1 MPSYKI
7 HKRKSM
13 IDKDT
18 TIVNVTKEK
27 TLSETLF
34 GENEKDKEVLK
45 EGTYTIHE
53 RNSILDKNEKIVS
66 VTRQKPL
73 SETLFGSD
81 DSKQKQEKP
90 KENYS
95 NYAAEQNQK
104 MMNDYNDLLEMERKY
119 TDQQRYNNKVV
130 GEEHTEGISKT
141 ELNNAINTFDYASV
155 SLDKK
160 KDYLIFVAKL
170 FNAIDKGYS
179 VDYVKLEKKKV
190 FSKEKI
196 AYDGPKYWEIKK
208 DESEYELNKGY
219 RYEYNSVVIDENGE
233 LWNKYESVRPEL
245 NKYIRQSSFVKIEN
259 MEDIQVA
266 FVDIALKRKKI
277 DLSLEKYLNMD
288 NVSQE
293 RLINEVQNNW
303 TEDNNKLKE
312 SALKRSKNR
321 KFVTIYNKFMA
332 ISRLLL
338 PLVSLLPI
346 LLVVIQTPLFLL
358 IPFVIIISA
367 VYGFIKES
375 TVISAYTYTF
385 SMIVT
390 SILMLIRGYDKAFT
404 YMLIMVG
411 ISICI
416 MYLMTFI
423 ESKVSEKVEKIELY

>member
-73 SETLFGSD
+73 SETLFESD
-81 DSKQKQEKP
+81 DSKQKQEKT

-411 ISICI
+411 ISIGI

>member
-288 NVSQE
+288 NVSRE
-293 RLINEVQNNW
+293 RLINEAQNNW

-312 SALKRSKNR
+312 SSKKRSNNL

-332 ISRLLL
+332 ISKLVL

-358 IPFVIIISA
+358 ISFVIIISA

-411 ISICI
+411 ISIGI

>member
-1 MPSYKI
+1 MPNYKI

-34 GENEKDKEVLK
+34 GENEKDKKGLK
-45 EGTYTIHE
+45 DGTYTIHE
-53 RNSILDKNEKIVS
+53 RNSILDKNEKIV
-66 VTRQKPL
+66 TINRQKPL
-73 SETLFGSD
+73 SETLFESD
-81 DSKQKQEKP
+81 DNKQKQENQ

-95 NYAAEQNQK
+95 NYVSEQNQK

-130 GEEHTEGISKT
+130 GEEYTEGISKT
-141 ELNNAINTFDYASV
+141 ELNNAINTFDYANV

-208 DESEYELNKGY
+208 DESEYELNRGY

-245 NKYIRQSSFVKIEN
+245 NKYIRKSSFAKIEN

-288 NVSQE
+288 NVSRE
-293 RLINEVQNNW
+293 RLINEAQNNW

-312 SALKRSKNR
+312 SSIKRSNNL
-321 KFVTIYNKFMA
+321 KFVTIYNKFMD
-332 ISRLLL
+332 ISKLVL

-375 TVISAYTYTF
+375 TVISQYTYTF

-404 YMLIMVG
+404 YMLIMIG
-411 ISICI
+411 ISIGI

>member
-34 GENEKDKEVLK
+34 GENEKDKKVLK

-73 SETLFGSD
+73 SETLFESD
-81 DSKQKQEKP
+81 DSKQKQEKT

-277 DLSLEKYLNMD
+277 DLSLEKCLNMD
-288 NVSQE
+288 NVSRE

-358 IPFVIIISA
+358 ISFVIIISA

-411 ISICI
+411 ISIGI

-423 ESKVSEKVEKIELY
+423 ESKVSEKIEKIELY

>member
-1 MPSYKI
+1 MPNYKI

-34 GENEKDKEVLK
+34 GENEKDKEALK

-81 DSKQKQEKP
+81 DSKQKQEKT

-411 ISICI
+411 ISIGI

>member
-73 SETLFGSD
+73 SETLFESD
-81 DSKQKQEKP
+81 DSKQKQEKT

-141 ELNNAINTFDYASV
+141 ELNNAINTFDYANV

-277 DLSLEKYLNMD
+277 DLSLEKCLNMD
-288 NVSQE
+288 NVSRE

-358 IPFVIIISA
+358 ISFVIIISA

-411 ISICI
+411 ISIGI

>member
-34 GENEKDKEVLK
+34 GENEKDKKVLK

-73 SETLFGSD
+73 SETLFESD
-81 DSKQKQEKP
+81 DSKQKQEKT

-288 NVSQE
+288 NVSRE
-293 RLINEVQNNW
+293 RLINEAQNNW

-312 SALKRSKNR
+312 SSKKRSNNL

-332 ISRLLL
+332 ISKLVL

-390 SILMLIRGYDKAFT
+390 SILMLI
-404 YMLIMVG
+404 MVG
-411 ISICI
+411 ISIGI

>member
-34 GENEKDKEVLK
+34 GENEKDKKVLK

-73 SETLFGSD
+73 SETLFESD
-81 DSKQKQEKP
+81 DSKQKQEKT

-277 DLSLEKYLNMD
+277 DLSLEKCLNMD
-288 NVSQE
+288 NVSRE

-358 IPFVIIISA
+358 ISFVIIISA

-411 ISICI
+411 ISIGI

>member
-34 GENEKDKEVLK
+34 GENEKDKKGLK
-45 EGTYTIHE
+45 DGTYTIHE
-53 RNSILDKNEKIVS
+53 RNSILDKNEKIV
-66 VTRQKPL
+66 TINRQKPL
-73 SETLFGSD
+73 SETLFESD
-81 DSKQKQEKP
+81 DNKQKQENQ

-95 NYAAEQNQK
+95 NYVSEQNQK
-104 MMNDYNDLLEMERKY
+104 MMNDYNDLVKMERKY

-259 MEDIQVA
+259 MEDVQVA

-288 NVSQE
+288 NVSRE
-293 RLINEVQNNW
+293 RLINEAQNNW

-312 SALKRSKNR
+312 SSKKRSNNL

-332 ISRLLL
+332 ISKLVL

-411 ISICI
+411 ISIGI

>member
-1 MPSYKI
+1 MPNYKI

-34 GENEKDKEVLK
+34 GENEKDKKGLK
-45 EGTYTIHE
+45 DGTYTIHE
-53 RNSILDKNEKIVS
+53 RNSILDKNEKIV
-66 VTRQKPL
+66 TINRQKPL
-73 SETLFGSD
+73 SETLFESD
-81 DSKQKQEKP
+81 DNKQKQENQ

-95 NYAAEQNQK
+95 NYVSEQNQK
-104 MMNDYNDLLEMERKY
+104 MMNDYNDLVKMERKY

-288 NVSQE
+288 NVSRE
-293 RLINEVQNNW
+293 RLINEAQNNW

-312 SALKRSKNR
+312 SSKKRSNNL

-332 ISRLLL
+332 ISKLVL

-411 ISICI
+411 ISIGI

>member
-34 GENEKDKEVLK
+34 GENEKDKKVLK

-73 SETLFGSD
+73 SETLFESD
-81 DSKQKQEKP
+81 DSKQKQEKT

-288 NVSQE
+288 NVSRE
-293 RLINEVQNNW
+293 RLINEAQNNW

-411 ISICI
+411 ISIGI

>member
-34 GENEKDKEVLK
+34 GENEKDKEALK

-73 SETLFGSD
+73 SETLFESD
-81 DSKQKQEKP
+81 DSKQKQEKT

-288 NVSQE
+288 NVSRE
-293 RLINEVQNNW
+293 RLINEAQNNW

-312 SALKRSKNR
+312 SSKKRSNNL

-332 ISRLLL
+332 ISKLVL

-411 ISICI
+411 ISIGI

>member
-34 GENEKDKEVLK
+34 GENEKDKKGLK
-45 EGTYTIHE
+45 DGTYTIHE
-53 RNSILDKNEKIVS
+53 RNSILDKNEKIV
-66 VTRQKPL
+66 TINRQKPL
-73 SETLFGSD
+73 SETLFESD
-81 DSKQKQEKP
+81 DNKQKQENQ

-95 NYAAEQNQK
+95 NYVSEQNQK

-288 NVSQE
+288 NVSRE
-293 RLINEVQNNW
+293 RLINEAQNNW

-312 SALKRSKNR
+312 SSIKRSNNL

-332 ISRLLL
+332 ISKLVL

-411 ISICI
+411 ISIGI

>member
-1 MPSYKI
+1 MPNYKI

-34 GENEKDKEVLK
+34 GENEKDKKGLK
-45 EGTYTIHE
+45 DGTYTIHE
-53 RNSILDKNEKIVS
+53 RNSILDKNEKIV
-66 VTRQKPL
+66 TINRQKPL
-73 SETLFGSD
+73 SETLFESD
-81 DSKQKQEKP
+81 DNKQKQENQ

-95 NYAAEQNQK
+95 NYVSEQNQK
-104 MMNDYNDLLEMERKY
+104 MMNDYNDLVKIERKY

-130 GEEHTEGISKT
+130 GEEYTEGISKT
-141 ELNNAINTFDYASV
+141 ELNNAINTFDYANV

-208 DESEYELNKGY
+208 DESEYELNRGY

-245 NKYIRQSSFVKIEN
+245 NKYIRKSSFAKIEN

-288 NVSQE
+288 NVSRE
-293 RLINEVQNNW
+293 RLINEAQNNW

-312 SALKRSKNR
+312 SSKKRSNNL

-332 ISRLLL
+332 ISKLVL

-375 TVISAYTYTF
+375 TVISQYTYTF

-404 YMLIMVG
+404 YMLIMIG
-411 ISICI
+411 ISIGI

>member
-34 GENEKDKEVLK
+34 GENEKDKEALK

-73 SETLFGSD
+73 SETLFESD
-81 DSKQKQEKP
+81 DSKQKQEKT

-277 DLSLEKYLNMD
+277 DLSLEKCLNMD
-288 NVSQE
+288 NVSRE

-332 ISRLLL
+332 ISKLVL

>member
-1 MPSYKI
+1 MPNYKI

-34 GENEKDKEVLK
+34 GENEKDKEALK

-73 SETLFGSD
+73 SETLFESD
-81 DSKQKQEKP
+81 DSKQKQEKT

-233 LWNKYESVRPEL
+233 LWNKYEGIRPEL

-259 MEDIQVA
+259 LGDVQVA

-277 DLSLEKYLNMD
+277 DLSIEKYLNMD
-288 NVSQE
+288 NVSKE

>member
-34 GENEKDKEVLK
+34 GENEKDKEALK

-73 SETLFGSD
+73 SETLFESD
-81 DSKQKQEKP
+81 DSKQKQEKT

-277 DLSLEKYLNMD
+277 DLSLEKCLNMD
-288 NVSQE
+288 NVSRE

-358 IPFVIIISA
+358 ISFVIIISA

-411 ISICI
+411 ISIGI

>member
-104 MMNDYNDLLEMERKY
+104 MMNDYNDLVKMERKY
-119 TDQQRYNNKVV
+119 TEQQIYNNKVV
-130 GEEHTEGISKT
+130 GEEYTEGISKT
-141 ELNNAINTFDYASV
+141 ELNNAMNSFDYASV

-288 NVSQE
+288 NVSRE
-293 RLINEVQNNW
+293 RLINEAQNNW

-312 SALKRSKNR
+312 SSKKRSNNL

-332 ISRLLL
+332 ISKLVL

-358 IPFVIIISA
+358 ISFVIIISA

-411 ISICI
+411 ISIGI

>member
-81 DSKQKQEKP
+81 DSKQKQEKT

-288 NVSQE
+288 NVSRE
-293 RLINEVQNNW
+293 RLINEAQNNW

-312 SALKRSKNR
+312 SSKKRSNNL

-332 ISRLLL
+332 ISKLVL

-411 ISICI
+411 ISIGI

>member
-1 MPSYKI
+1 MPNYKI

-34 GENEKDKEVLK
+34 GENEKDKKGLK
-45 EGTYTIHE
+45 DGTYTIHE
-53 RNSILDKNEKIVS
+53 RNSILDKNEKIVTVS
-66 VTRQKPL
+66 RQKPL

-81 DSKQKQEKP
+81 ENRQMQAKP
-90 KENYS
+90 KESYS

-104 MMNDYNDLLEMERKY
+104 MMNDYNNFVEMERKY
-119 TDQQRYNNKVV
+119 TEQQIYNNKVV
-130 GEEHTEGISKT
+130 GEEYTEGISKT

-179 VDYVKLEKKKV
+179 VDYVKLEKKKL

-208 DESEYELNKGY
+208 DESEYELNRGY

-245 NKYIRQSSFVKIEN
+245 NTYIRKSSFAKIEN

-288 NVSQE
+288 NVSRE
-293 RLINEVQNNW
+293 RLINEAQNNW

-312 SALKRSKNR
+312 SSIKRSNNL
-321 KFVTIYNKFMA
+321 KFVTIYNKFMD
-332 ISRLLL
+332 ISKLVL

-346 LLVVIQTPLFLL
+346 LLVVIETPLFLL
-358 IPFVIIISA
+358 IPFVIIVSA

-375 TVISAYTYTF
+375 TVISQYTYTF

-390 SILMLIRGYDKAFT
+390 SILILIRGYDKAFT

-411 ISICI
+411 ISLGI

-423 ESKVSEKVEKIELY
+423 ESKVYEKVKIIELY

>member
-1 MPSYKI
+1 MPNYKI

-34 GENEKDKEVLK
+34 GENEKDKKGLK
-45 EGTYTIHE
+45 DGTYTIHE
-53 RNSILDKNEKIVS
+53 RNSILDKNEKIVTVS
-66 VTRQKPL
+66 RQKPL

-81 DSKQKQEKP
+81 ENRQMQAKP

-104 MMNDYNDLLEMERKY
+104 MMNDYNDLVKMERKY
-119 TDQQRYNNKVV
+119 TEQQIYNNKVV
-130 GEEHTEGISKT
+130 GEEYTEGISKT
-141 ELNNAINTFDYASV
+141 ELNNAMNSFDYASV

-245 NKYIRQSSFVKIEN
+245 NKYIRKSSFAKIEN

-288 NVSQE
+288 NVSRE
-293 RLINEVQNNW
+293 RLINEAQNNW

-312 SALKRSKNR
+312 SSIKRSNNL
-321 KFVTIYNKFMA
+321 KFVTIYNKFMD
-332 ISRLLL
+332 ISKLVL

-375 TVISAYTYTF
+375 TVISQYTYTF

-404 YMLIMVG
+404 YMLIMIG
-411 ISICI
+411 ISIGI

-423 ESKVSEKVEKIELY
+423 ESKISEKVKKIELY

>member
-34 GENEKDKEVLK
+34 GENEKDKKVLK

-81 DSKQKQEKP
+81 DSKQKQEKT

-104 MMNDYNDLLEMERKY
+104 MMNDYNDLVKMERKY

-288 NVSQE
+288 NVSRE
-293 RLINEVQNNW
+293 RLINEAQNNW

-312 SALKRSKNR
+312 SSKKRSNNL

-332 ISRLLL
+332 ISKLVL

-358 IPFVIIISA
+358 IPFVIIVSA

-411 ISICI
+411 ISIGI

>member
-34 GENEKDKEVLK
+34 GENEKDKKVLK

-81 DSKQKQEKP
+81 DSKQKQEKT

-233 LWNKYESVRPEL
+233 LWNKYEGVRPEL

-358 IPFVIIISA
+358 ISFVIIISA

-411 ISICI
+411 ISIGI

>member
-34 GENEKDKEVLK
+34 GENEKDKEALK

-73 SETLFGSD
+73 SETLFESD
-81 DSKQKQEKP
+81 DSKQKQEKT

-358 IPFVIIISA
+358 ISFVIIISA

-411 ISICI
+411 ISIGI

>member
-1 MPSYKI
+1 MPNYKI

-73 SETLFGSD
+73 SETLFESD
-81 DSKQKQEKP
+81 DSKQKQEKT

-259 MEDIQVA
+259 LGDVQVA

-358 IPFVIIISA
+358 ISFVIIISA

-411 ISICI
+411 ISIGI

>member
-1 MPSYKI
+1 MPNYKI

-34 GENEKDKEVLK
+34 GENEKDKKGLK
-45 EGTYTIHE
+45 DGTYTIHE
-53 RNSILDKNEKIVS
+53 RNSILDKNEKIV
-66 VTRQKPL
+66 TINRQKPL
-73 SETLFGSD
+73 SETLFESD
-81 DSKQKQEKP
+81 DNKQKQENQ

-95 NYAAEQNQK
+95 NYVSEQNQK
-104 MMNDYNDLLEMERKY
+104 MMNDYNDLVKMERKY

-288 NVSQE
+288 NVSRE
-293 RLINEVQNNW
+293 RLINEAQNNW

-312 SALKRSKNR
+312 SSKKRSNNL

-332 ISRLLL
+332 ISKLVL

-358 IPFVIIISA
+358 ISFVIIISA

-411 ISICI
+411 ISIGI

>member
-73 SETLFGSD
+73 SETLFESD
-81 DSKQKQEKP
+81 DSKQKQEKT

-277 DLSLEKYLNMD
+277 DLSLEKCLNMD
-288 NVSQE
+288 NVSRE
-293 RLINEVQNNW
+293 RLINEAQNNW

-332 ISRLLL
+332 ISKLVL

>member
-1 MPSYKI
+1 MPNYKI

-34 GENEKDKEVLK
+34 GENEKDKKGLK
-45 EGTYTIHE
+45 DGTYTIHE
-53 RNSILDKNEKIVS
+53 RNSILDKNEKIVTVS
-66 VTRQKPL
+66 RQKPL
-73 SETLFGSD
+73 FETLFGSENN
-81 DSKQKQEKP
+81 KQKQAKP

-104 MMNDYNDLLEMERKY
+104 MMNDYNNFVEMERKF
-119 TDQQRYNNKVV
+119 TEQQIYNNKVV
-130 GEEHTEGISKT
+130 GKEYTEGISKT
-141 ELNNAINTFDYASV
+141 ELNNAMNSFDYTSV
-155 SLDKK
+155 SLEKK
-160 KDYLIFVAKL
+160 KEYLKFVAKL

-179 VDYVKLEKKKV
+179 VDYVKLEKKKL

-208 DESEYELNKGY
+208 DESEYELNRGY

-245 NKYIRQSSFVKIEN
+245 NKYIRKSSFAKIEN

-266 FVDIALKRKKI
+266 FVDIALKRKNI

-293 RLINEVQNNW
+293 RLINEAQNNW
-303 TEDNNKLKE
+303 TEENNKLKE
-312 SALKRSKNR
+312 SSIKRSNNI
-321 KFVTIYNKFMA
+321 KFVTIYNKFMD
-332 ISRLLL
+332 ISKLVL

-358 IPFVIIISA
+358 IPFVIIVSA

-375 TVISAYTYTF
+375 TVTSQYTYTF

-390 SILMLIRGYDKAFT
+390 SILMLIRGYNKAFMS
-404 YMLIMVG
+404 MLIMVG
-411 ISICI
+411 ISLGI

-423 ESKVSEKVEKIELY
+423 ESKAYEKVKKIELY

>member
-95 NYAAEQNQK
+95 NYAAELNQK

-259 MEDIQVA
+259 MEDVQVA

-288 NVSQE
+288 NVSRE
-293 RLINEVQNNW
+293 RLINEAQNNW

-312 SALKRSKNR
+312 SSKKRSNNL

-332 ISRLLL
+332 ISKLVL

-411 ISICI
+411 ISIGI

>member
-34 GENEKDKEVLK
+34 GENEKDKKVLK

-73 SETLFGSD
+73 SETLFESD
-81 DSKQKQEKP
+81 DSKQKQEKT

-259 MEDIQVA
+259 LGDVQVA

-277 DLSLEKYLNMD
+277 DLSLEKCLNMD
-288 NVSQE
+288 NVSRE

-312 SALKRSKNR
+312 SSIKRSNNL

-358 IPFVIIISA
+358 ISFVIIISA

-411 ISICI
+411 ISIGI

>member
-34 GENEKDKEVLK
+34 GENEKDKKVLK

-81 DSKQKQEKP
+81 DSKQKQEKT

-358 IPFVIIISA
+358 ISFVIIISA

-411 ISICI
+411 ISIGI

>member
-1 MPSYKI
+1 MPNYKI

-73 SETLFGSD
+73 SETLFESD

-104 MMNDYNDLLEMERKY
+104 MMNDYNDLVKMERKY

-288 NVSQE
+288 NVSRE
-293 RLINEVQNNW
+293 RLINEAQNNW
-303 TEDNNKLKE
+303 TED
-312 SALKRSKNR
+312 
-321 KFVTIYNKFMA
+321 T
-332 ISRLLL
+332 
-338 PLVSLLPI
+338 LVSLLPI

-411 ISICI
+411 ISIGI

-423 ESKVSEKVEKIELY
+423 ESKVSEKVKKIELY

>member
-34 GENEKDKEVLK
+34 GENEKDKEALK

-73 SETLFGSD
+73 SETLFESD
-81 DSKQKQEKP
+81 DSKQKQEKT

-104 MMNDYNDLLEMERKY
+104 MMNDYNDLVKMERKY

-130 GEEHTEGISKT
+130 GEEYTEGISKT
-141 ELNNAINTFDYASV
+141 ELNNAMNSFDYASA

-259 MEDIQVA
+259 LGDVQVA

-277 DLSLEKYLNMD
+277 DLSLEKCLNMD
-288 NVSQE
+288 NVSRE

-358 IPFVIIISA
+358 ISFVIIISA

-411 ISICI
+411 ISIGI

>member
-81 DSKQKQEKP
+81 DSKQKQEKT

-277 DLSLEKYLNMD
+277 DLSLEKCLNMD
-288 NVSQE
+288 NVSRE

-358 IPFVIIISA
+358 ISFVIIISA

-411 ISICI
+411 ISIGI

>member
-34 GENEKDKEVLK
+34 GENEKDKKVLK

-73 SETLFGSD
+73 SETLFESD
-81 DSKQKQEKP
+81 DSKQKQEKT

-277 DLSLEKYLNMD
+277 DLSLEKCLNMD
-288 NVSQE
+288 NVSRE

-358 IPFVIIISA
+358 ISFVIIISA

-375 TVISAYTYTF
+375 TVISAYTYTLKH
-385 SMIVT
+385 IIKYVNT
-390 SILMLIRGYDKAFT
+390 KILSYFFIMFIILSFKLIII
-404 YMLIMVG
+404 L
-411 ISICI
+411 
-416 MYLMTFI
+416 L
-423 ESKVSEKVEKIELY
+423 

>member
-73 SETLFGSD
+73 SETLFESD
-81 DSKQKQEKP
+81 DSKQKQEKT

-179 VDYVKLEKKKV
+179 VDYVKLEKKKL

-411 ISICI
+411 ISIGI

>member
-34 GENEKDKEVLK
+34 GENEKDKKVLK

-73 SETLFGSD
+73 SETLFESD
-81 DSKQKQEKP
+81 DSKQKQEKT

-288 NVSQE
+288 NVSRE
-293 RLINEVQNNW
+293 RLINEAQNNW

-312 SALKRSKNR
+312 SSKKRSNNL

-332 ISRLLL
+332 ISKLVL

-411 ISICI
+411 ISIGI